1 MTKKEKLPSFVS
13 PKGVFRYPA
22 LTSPDYG
29 TKEFPKAD
37 GEYKVQL
44 ILTEAEAKPLIEK
57 LQPIF
62 DAAISEGE
70 EKFKEL
76 KVEQRKKLGAL
87 KVNDFYST
95 EYDQQTE
102 DPTGNLIFKFTM
114 KASGKDKKGATWERK
129 PALFDSKGTPLK
141 DVKGIWGGTVGKVS
155 FDVSPYFIPG
165 SGAAGIKLRLNAA
178 QVIDLVAGG
187 GRDAEGFGFDKE
199 DGYEAGSAESPNEF
213 KDESIEE
220 EDF

>member
-44 ILTEAEAKPLIEK
+44 ILTEAEAQPLIEK
-57 LQPIF
+57 LQPLF
-62 DAAISEGE
+62 DAAISEGH

-76 KVEQRKKLGAL
+76 KVEQRKKLGEL
-87 KVNDFYST
+87 KVNDIYAT
-95 EYDQQTE
+95 EYDQETE

-114 KASGKDKKGATWERK
+114 KASGKDKKGGTWERK
-129 PALFDSKGTPLK
+129 PALFDAKGTPLK

-165 SGAAGIKLRLNAA
+165 SGAAGIKLRLNAV
-178 QVIDLVAGG
+178 QVIDLVSGG
-187 GRDAEGFGFDKE
+187 GRDAEGFGFEKE
-199 DGYEAGSAESPNEF
+199 DGYEAETTESTNEF
-213 KDESIEE
+213 KDESTD
-220 EDF
+220 EDDF

>member
-76 KVEQRKKLGAL
+76 KVEQRKKLGSL
-87 KVNDFYST
+87 KVNDFYAT
-95 EYDQQTE
+95 EYDQETE

-114 KASGKDKKGATWERK
+114 KASGKDKKGGTWERK
-129 PALFDSKGTPLK
+129 PALVDAKGTPLK
-141 DVKGIWGGTVGKVS
+141 DIKGIWGVTVGKVS

-165 SGAAGIKLRLNAA
+165 SGAAGVKLRLNAA
-178 QVIDLVAGG
+178 QIIDLVAGG

-199 DGYEAGSAESPNEF
+199 DGYEAESAESTNEF

>member
-44 ILTEAEAKPLIEK
+44 ILTEAEAQPLIEK
-57 LQPIF
+57 LQPLF
-62 DAAISEGE
+62 DAAISEGH

-76 KVEQRKKLGAL
+76 KVEQRKKLGEL
-87 KVNDFYST
+87 KINEFYAT

-114 KASGKDKKGATWERK
+114 RASGKNLKGETWTRK
-129 PALFDSKGTPLK
+129 PALFDAKGTPLK
-141 DVKGIWGGTVGKVS
+141 DVKAIWGGTVGKVS
-155 FDVSPYFIPG
+155 FEASPYFISG
-165 SGAAGIKLRLNAA
+165 SGTSGLKLRLTAA
-178 QVIDLVAGG
+178 QIIDLVSGG
-187 GRDAEGFGFDKE
+187 GRDAGGFGFEKE
-199 DGYEAGSAESPNEF
+199 DGYEAETEESTNEF
-213 KDESIEE
+213 KDETEGIA
-220 EDF
+220 DF